1 MSEAP
6 GYPLFLRLEG
16 RRVLLVGAGSVAL
29 GKLAGLARARAR
41 VTIVAPSVR
50 DDVRA
55 LARDA
60 GAEVI
65 ERGVEEADL
74 EGARLVVCAA
84 PEAVRRAVRAWCDAR
99 GVLLLAVDDVAATD
113 AYSPA
118 IFERAGITVALSSEG
133 RAPALV
139 GLLREL
145 VELALPPDDELD
157 RWLAIAA
164 EARAAWKAEG
174 APLGERR
181 KRLVARVC
189 ERSGAC
195 GRTS

>member
-16 RRVLLVGAGSVAL
+16 RRVLLVGAGGVAL
-29 GKLAGLARARAR
+29 GKLAGLARAKAR

-55 LARDA
+55 LAHDA
-60 GAEVI
+60 GAEVL
-65 ERGVEEADL
+65 ERAVEEADL

-84 PEAVRRAVRAWCDAR
+84 PEAVRRAVRGWCDAR

-139 GLLREL
+139 GLLGEL

-195 GRTS
+195 GRAS